1 MAQAESQGGGGA
13 QEIEGEAG
21 KIFSGQPIHS
31 CHKRLVVSTLMTFLH
46 IFKTGSSIKIQN
58 VSDIFFK
65 IFLKNL
71 QIKKIF
77 EKS

>member
-31 CHKRLVVSTLMTFLH
+31 CHKRLVVSNLMTFLH
-46 IFKTGSSIKIQN
+46 RIT
-58 VSDIFFK
+58 FFK
-65 IFLKNL
+65 LVL
-71 QIKKIF
+71 L
-77 EKS
+77 

>member
-31 CHKRLVVSTLMTFLH
+31 CHKRLVVSNLMTFLH
-46 IFKTGSSIKIQN
+46 RIT
-58 VSDIFFK
+58 
-65 IFLKNL
+65 FLKENL
-71 QIKKIF
+71 VLL
-77 EKS
+77 